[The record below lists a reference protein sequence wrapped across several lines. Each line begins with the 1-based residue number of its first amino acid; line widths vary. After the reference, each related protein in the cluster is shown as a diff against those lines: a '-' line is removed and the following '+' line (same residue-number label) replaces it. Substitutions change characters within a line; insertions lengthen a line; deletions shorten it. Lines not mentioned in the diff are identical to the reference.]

1 MAVSGSAGSEPGL
14 SSPRLF
20 PVPSA
25 WWETP
30 AVTCRVLAAQPESA
44 GTARHFTR
52 EVLVSWGV
60 GELADEA
67 ETIIGEL
74 VVNAVQHGTRP
85 STSRSWRVGAAQTR
99 GVNGYPRARAR
110 AVWGGHRA
118 GASYPEASPEPT
130 YPASAGPDDLSG
142 DLSGDLSEA
151 ATPASQRRAPWPGGP
166 AGTAEPAG
174 DRAGQSH
181 RASGDHRP
189 RRSPGGWRARGAPR
203 PAVLRLCLLRR
214 AGEVMLAVIDAS
226 DDAPAPR
233 QPDWVKESGRGLQI
247 VHALSSVWGWSP
259 IEGRG
264 KAVWAVLPYELRAP
278 GAAVWTGPLA
288 GARETRWTGPAP
300 GRGLPAGHPC
310 AAASG

>member
-1 MAVSGSAGSEPGL
+1 MAVSGSAGSEPGP
-14 SSPRLF
+14 SAPRLF

-85 STSRSWRVGAAQTR
+85 SNSRSWRVGAAQTR

-110 AVWGGHRA
+110 AAWGGHLA
-118 GASYPEASPEPT
+118 GASAPEAYSEPA

-142 DLSGDLSEA
+142 P
-151 ATPASQRRAPWPGGP
+151 ATPASRPSAPWPGGP
-166 AGTAEPAG
+166 AGTAEPASG
-174 DRAGQSH
+174 TEPARATEPVRITGS
-181 RASGDHRP
+181 AAAP
-189 RRSPGGWRARGAPR
+189 EAGGPGAP
-203 PAVLRLCLLRR
+203 PEAAVLRLCLLRR

-264 KAVWAVLPYELRAP
+264 KAVWAVLPYE
-278 GAAVWTGPLA
+278 
-288 GARETRWTGPAP
+288 
-300 GRGLPAGHPC
+300 
-310 AAASG
+310 